1 MRDFTYNE
9 TQLLKSKYLT
19 ANPMDIIQQL
29 GVIVRYCYN
38 FQQLKGFYTISV
50 GYDYI
55 IINGNLNQRMQDV
68 VAAHEPGHY
77 IKHRHLAANSPLYD
91 VLMYSTFSAAEREAN
106 EFAANLLITDDEIS
120 EQVQEGYDYYALS
133 RIFAYPLELIQL
145 KLNDMR
151 QRGYDFNISDIPDS
165 QFLKCGM

>member
-1 MRDFTYNE
+1 MSDFTYNE
-9 TQLLKSKYLT
+9 TQQLKDKYLT
-19 ANPMDIIQQL
+19 ADPMDIIQQL

-38 FQQLKGFYTISV
+38 FQQLKGFYTISD

-55 IINGNLNQRMQDV
+55 VINGNLDQRMQDV
-68 VAAHEPGHY
+68 VAAHELGHY
-77 IKHRHLAANSPLYD
+77 VKHQHLAENGPLYD

-106 EFAANLLITDDEIS
+106 EFAANLLITDDEML

-133 RIFAYPLELIQL
+133 RIFAYPLELVQL

-165 QFLKCGM
+165 QFLK